1 MVYNLGN
8 VLQNFNTYYQDK
20 TARFKNSVSQSGTTP
35 PPTAE
40 QLSEQT
46 SPSSSGVSSATTTTN
61 STTARTIISPPPQ
74 QPLPPP
80 PPIPPR
86 YNIQH
91 PSSNQPPTYDPI
103 GDDIISNFRK
113 ISIESSS
120 RFGNSPYGLSPAEF
134 RQCGKQMIDY
144 IADYLENVHNRR
156 VVPSI
161 EPGYLRELIPPT
173 APIKP
178 ESYDKVMKDFE
189 THVMPGITHWQH
201 PRFHAY
207 FPAGNSFP
215 SILANLLGD
224 SLGAQGFSWA
234 ACPAMTEL
242 EMIVMDWFGRMMGL
256 PNEFLPFTEN
266 GRGGGVIQSSASECN
281 FVALL
286 AARFEVMKQLRQRFP
301 FVEEGLL
308 MSKLIA
314 YCSKEAHS
322 SVEKAAMIAM
332 VKLRI
337 LETDS
342 KFRLRGDTLQAA
354 ITEDRHLGLIPFYVA
369 ATLGTTSVC
378 SFDVLSEIGPVC
390 TENDL
395 WLHVDAAY
403 AGSALICPEF
413 RYLASG
419 IEHAMSFNTNPNK
432 WMLVNFDCSTMWY
445 VIKAILTNIL

>member
-189 THVMPGITHWQH
+189 TYVMPGITHWQH

-266 GRGGGVIQSSASECN
+266 GRGGGVIQVSWKIKKSKNS
-281 FVALL
+281 FVIGNQKLFLSKNPLL
-286 AARFEVMKQLRQRFP
+286 FIIFCKI
-301 FVEEGLL
+301 
-308 MSKLIA
+308 KI
-314 YCSKEAHS
+314 
-322 SVEKAAMIAM
+322 
-332 VKLRI
+332 I
-337 LETDS
+337 LEFC
-342 KFRLRGDTLQAA
+342 K
-354 ITEDRHLGLIPFYVA
+354 
-369 ATLGTTSVC
+369 
-378 SFDVLSEIGPVC
+378 
-390 TENDL
+390 
-395 WLHVDAAY
+395 
-403 AGSALICPEF
+403 
-413 RYLASG
+413 
-419 IEHAMSFNTNPNK
+419 
-432 WMLVNFDCSTMWY
+432 
-445 VIKAILTNIL
+445 